1 MGKQYMVEDKDYE
14 ELVRVITE
22 SQKREHT
29 IVNIGIN
36 EFKKVCRSTALP
48 KASQNKL
55 IKGYKRRAW
64 MEWTGVS
71 RLRGSFPT
79 HPDYGKKIKVM
90 RSPKFIDN
98 IEVKKV

>member
-1 MGKQYMVEDKDYE
+1 MVDDKDYQESVKIVE
-14 ELVRVITE
+14 EG
-22 SQKREHT
+22 KKFEHNT
-29 IVNIGIN
+29 VNISIN
-36 EFKKVCRSTALP
+36 EFKRVCRSTALP

-71 RLRGSFPT
+71 KLRGSFPT
-79 HPDYGKKIKVM
+79 HPDYGKKIKVKH
-90 RSPKFIDN
+90 SPKFIDN

>member
-1 MGKQYMVEDKDYE
+1 MVEDKDYK
-14 ELVRVITE
+14 ELVRTITG
-22 SQKREHT
+22 SQKYGHLT
-29 IVNIGIN
+29 VNIGIN
-36 EFKKVCRSTALP
+36 EFKNVCRSTALP

-71 RLRGSFPT
+71 RLKGSFPT
-79 HPDYGKKIKVM
+79 HPAYGKKIKVM

>member
-1 MGKQYMVEDKDYE
+1 MVEDKDYQ
-14 ELVRVITE
+14 ELVNIVEE
-22 SQKREHT
+22 SKKFEHNT
-29 IVNIGIN
+29 VNIGIN
-36 EFKKVCRSTALP
+36 EFKRVCRSTALP

-71 RLRGSFPT
+71 RLKGSFPT
-79 HPDYGKKIKVM
+79 HPAYGKKIKVM

>member
-1 MGKQYMVEDKDYE
+1 MVEDKDYE
-14 ELVRVITE
+14 EFIKAMTE
-22 SQKREHT
+22 SQKYEHLT
-29 IVNIGIN
+29 VNIGIN

-71 RLRGSFPT
+71 RLKGSFPT
-79 HPDYGKKIKVM
+79 HPDYGKKIKVKH
-90 RSPKFIDN
+90 SPIFVRD